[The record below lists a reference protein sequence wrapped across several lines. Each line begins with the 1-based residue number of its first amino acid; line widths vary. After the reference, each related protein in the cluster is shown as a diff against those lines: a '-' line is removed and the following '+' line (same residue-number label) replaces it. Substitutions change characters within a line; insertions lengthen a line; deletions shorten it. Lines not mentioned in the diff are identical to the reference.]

1 MRGPLLAILAFFG
14 LWAKPAPV
22 PTGDIRFE
30 GNTSYAS
37 AQLLAILRNRYYV
50 PLEGD
55 FGVTDADDAAY
66 FLRTF
71 YFSRGYREAGVK
83 YTYTPSRPPAALFV
97 IHEGEQNSIGVV
109 TFDGQSEIPP
119 DRLHEIFNAAVRQA
133 TLRPFG
139 RLPYVES
146 AIESGRVAIATALA
160 QKGHL
165 LATVTLENPLPPP
178 GQSPAPAPVPSTNG
192 FIDVHLRID
201 QGVRYFVHAV
211 SFTGGPVD
219 DATLRGVVKDSLDAP
234 YQRNQE
240 TLMRNRMQDWLRN
253 HGYLEA
259 AVTTTA
265 TIDNATGR
273 VSVAFTIDAGRTYTI
288 GTIRVENSK
297 SDGTR
302 LITTPAAILSR
313 FAIQPGTPYDASK
326 VDDAARR
333 LWFSGAFAEAD
344 VQRIPRPPPTPN
356 SQLPSS
362 TPQPPAIV
370 DLLIKVEE
378 TSAKR
383 LQFGVGFSEW
393 DGGYAEL
400 HYIDRNFFGTLNRF
414 SIDST
419 VSQRS
424 YGVSGALTDPWLLGT
439 DFEGTVGLSYAHR
452 ELPAYRANEAG
463 GTITLARNLSS
474 TTLTGY
480 RLQYGYK
487 NVTNAVVFGNDPDQP
502 DPNYSLG
509 SLTFTQIYDT
519 RNNILSPMSGLYLQH
534 EEEFA
539 SPFLLGNT
547 SFFRVS
553 AQITYYLPLR
563 EITTEHPFVPF
574 VVFNHRAGIILPY
587 GDNTTVPIPERF
599 FLGGP
604 NTVRSYQL
612 DGLGPRDTDGDPL
625 GGLATLLFNAEIQ
638 WPVYNNIYVAAFS
651 DAGNIWSTA
660 RDIQPTDL
668 QVAIGPGLRLYTPLG
683 AIRIDYGYNLNRQQG
698 DPVGNWQIGFGFTF

>member
-1 MRGPLLAILAFFG
+1 MRGTLLAILAFFG

-22 PTGDIRFE
+22 PKGDIRFE

-37 AQLLAILRNRYYV
+37 TELLAILRNRYYV

-71 YFSRGYREAGVK
+71 YFSRGYRDASVA
-83 YTYTPSRPPAALFV
+83 YTFRPTQPPAALFV
-97 IHEGEQNSIGVV
+97 IQEGARDSIGTVTFEGESA
-109 TFDGQSEIPP
+109 IPP
-119 DRLHEIFNAAVRQA
+119 ARLGEIFNAAVRQA

-146 AIESGRVAIATALA
+146 AIEAGRTAIITALA
-160 QKGHL
+160 QKGYL
-165 LATVTLENPLPPP
+165 VANVILDPPP
-178 GQSPAPAPVPSTNG
+178 PASANG
-192 FIDVHLRID
+192 LIDLHLRID
-201 QGVRYFVHAV
+201 QGLLYSVRDV
-211 SFTGGPVD
+211 SFTGAPVD
-219 DATLRGVVKDSLDAP
+219 AATLRGVLSDSIDAP

-240 TLMRNRMQDWLRN
+240 ALMRNRVQDWLRN

-259 AVTTTA
+259 HVETTA
-265 TIDNATGR
+265 HLDPATGH
-273 VSVAFTIDAGRTYTI
+273 VAVAFTIDAGRTYTI

-297 SDGTR
+297 GEGTR

-313 FAIQPGTPYDASK
+313 FAIHPGAPYDASK
-326 VDDAARR
+326 VDAAARR
-333 LWFSGAFAEAD
+333 LWFSGAFAEAE
-344 VQRIPRPPPTPN
+344 VQRIPRPPSPN
-356 SQLPSS
+356 SHLPS
-362 TPQPPAIV
+362 PATAPAVV

-383 LQFGVGFSEW
+383 LQFGVGYSEW
-393 DGGYAEL
+393 DGGTAEL

-414 SIDST
+414 SVDTS

-424 YGVSGALTDPWLLGT
+424 YGVSGALTDPWLFGT

-463 GTITLARNLSS
+463 GTLTLARNYSS

-487 NVTNAVVFGNDPDQP
+487 NVTNAVVYGNDPDAP

-509 SLTFTQIYDT
+509 SLTFTQTYDT
-519 RNNILSPMSGLYLQH
+519 RNNIISPMSGLYLSH
-534 EEEFA
+534 EIEFA
-539 SPFLLGNT
+539 NPALLGDT
-547 SFFRVS
+547 SFLRLS
-553 AQITYYLPLR
+553 AQFTYYLPLR

-574 VVFNHRAGIILPY
+574 LIFNHRVGVLLPY
-587 GDNTTVPIPERF
+587 GDTTSVPIPERF

-612 DGLGPRDTDGDPL
+612 DGLGPKDTGGDPL
-625 GGLATLLFNAEIQ
+625 GGLAMLLFNAEIQ
-638 WPVYNNIYVAAFS
+638 WPVYHNIYLAAFT
-651 DAGNIWSTA
+651 DAGNLWSDA

-668 QVAIGPGLRLYTPLG
+668 EVAAGPGLRFYTPLG
-683 AIRIDYGYNLNRQQG
+683 AIRIDYGYNVNRQQG